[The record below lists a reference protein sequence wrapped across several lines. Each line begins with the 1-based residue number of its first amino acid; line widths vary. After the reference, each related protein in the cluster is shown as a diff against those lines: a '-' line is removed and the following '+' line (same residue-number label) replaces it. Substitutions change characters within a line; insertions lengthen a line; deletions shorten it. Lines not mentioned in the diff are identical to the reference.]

1 MIQPPPEVRK
11 RAQSGFTLIEL
22 LVVIIILG
30 ILSAVVV
37 FAVRGAGDK
46 GSAAAAITDI
56 KTIRTAEEAYCAR
69 KGSYGTAD
77 QLVAERFLSELPTLH
92 AVTVT
97 SSGTCGGTGFATGCA
112 DTQACSTMTV
122 GTIKDPQTASST
134 AAARASL
141 GFQTP
146 YTEVFESL
154 MQLGPNYEVQPKLA
168 TAWTFVP
175 AAARKDAAGQPMAS
189 PYSAPP
195 LPGQTATPVDT
206 WRFNIRTGV
215 KFHNLAPLDA
225 QAVKDGLFD
234 PIAAKGGQAIKSGTN
249 SAQVIDNTCTSP
261 ANCIIDFT
269 PKIHNLR
276 VPEQLVH
283 PTYSVVAPGTV
294 AGANPS
300 GSTNYESFGTGP
312 FKFVSYNPGT
322 EIKTT
327 RNDAYWGTKALL
339 KNMTFRFIPDNT
351 ARRQALEAGD
361 IDFAFEIPRA
371 DIAGVRAK
379 GLAVATS
386 TPGAYQALFANLNP
400 NPNYDCRPGGT
411 APGGECHD
419 ILSDLAVRKAI
430 SSGIDRQAL
439 INAPA
444 NFNGL
449 ANPDQTLVPAFALA
463 PYQSTV
469 TGFSYN
475 LTTATGLLDNDGWQV
490 PGGGGTRVCTAGTG
504 KPCTASFSGR
514 TLDLTL
520 VSGFGTVAANEP
532 LPDYLAGRLKA
543 DLNINIS
550 VVKNDTNF
558 TCNAMAQTGDDSYFG
573 RMCSGRGDL
582 FIEQGNQNDASPSF
596 LPQILFYTGSGQTN
610 YGNRFNPSANFNDLL
625 NPVFIEPKIDIARKK
640 TAEALHEAVDI
651 QAASIPLAGIYR
663 IYSMKSS
670 VAGFV
675 PFPATIHVKWAGVS
689 KIS

>member
-1 MIQPPPEVRK
+1 M
-11 RAQSGFTLIEL
+11 
-22 LVVIIILG
+22 
-30 ILSAVVV
+30 
-37 FAVRGAGDK
+37 RGAGDK
-46 GSAAAAITDI
+46 GKEAASVTDI
-56 KTIRTAEEAYCAR
+56 KTIRTAQEAYCA
-69 KGSYGTAD
+69 KFGTYAPD
-77 QLVAERFLSELPTLH
+77 ARELVAKQLLSDEPTLH
-92 AVTVT
+92 KVERT
-97 SSGTCGGTGFATGCA
+97 GQGNCGGTGFVISCA

-122 GTIKDPQTASST
+122 GTIKDPLAANPTSAS
-134 AAARASL
+134 RAGL

-175 AAARKDAAGQPMAS
+175 AATRKDAAGNPMTS
-189 PYSAPP
+189 PYSAPR
-195 LPGQTATPVDT
+195 LPGDSPTPVDT

-215 KFHNLAPLDA
+215 TFHNGAPLNA

-234 PIAAKGGQAIKSGTN
+234 PIANVVPTSATGGQGIRSGTL
-249 SAQVIDNTCTSP
+249 SAQVIDNTCASP

-300 GSTNYESFGTGP
+300 GSTSYQSVGTGP
-312 FKFVSYNPGT
+312 FKFVSYTPGT

-327 RNDAYWGTKALL
+327 RNDTYWGASKALL
-339 KNMTFRFIPDNT
+339 KNMVFRFIPDNT

-361 IDFAFEIPRA
+361 IDFAFEVPRA

-379 GLAVATS
+379 GLTVATS

-400 NPNYDCRPGGT
+400 NPNYDCRAAAKP
-411 APGGECHD
+411 ECHD
-419 ILSDLAVRKAI
+419 ILTDVAVRKAI

-463 PYQSTV
+463 PYQSKV
-469 TGFSYN
+469 TGIAFD
-475 LTTATGLLDNDGWQV
+475 LAAARALLDNAGWQV

-532 LPDYLAGRLKA
+532 LPDYLAARLA
-543 DLNINIS
+543 GDLNINIS

-558 TCNAMAQTGDDSYFG
+558 TCTASTQTGTPSTANDSYFG

-582 FIEQGNQNDASPSF
+582 FIEQGNQNDASPAF
-596 LPQILFYTGSGQTN
+596 LPQILFYTGSGPTT
-610 YGNRFNPSANFNDLL
+610 YGNRFNPSATFNDLL
-625 NPVFIEPKIDIARKK
+625 TPVFTEPNIDIARSK
-640 TAEALHEAVDI
+640 TADALHEAVDI
-651 QAASIPLAGIYR
+651 QAATINLAGIYR

-670 VAGFV
+670 VTGFV